1 MMKTVKAKSLIIS
14 LTPMII
20 AGCNFEKNI
29 DHIDVSKNSASNS
42 GLVLLGANSSS
53 DVTPWIQSEND
64 SWNVAAVTTS
74 KASLASIEAGLADN
88 TVDVQVSGP
97 GSSIFMMQA
106 ASAIDLSQYKSGYIE
121 FSIRP
126 QSTPPSAIT
135 LSIDNEWPVRSS
147 LVLSGK
153 LADNRNWQT
162 LAVPVQCLK
171 PFDGAKAVDLSQVKN
186 PFHLDIKE
194 AFNYEI
200 TDIFYRSSTDKTPVL
215 DPDTCSDN
223 ASTSLVNNA
232 PDLVTGDTALFYSG
246 DITQAQDLSKAY
258 PLNSFDVDIKSV
270 NNIVTLTFSK
280 NGGAFLGNDD
290 SNRDLSAHSTDVV
303 TVDMKVTSYG
313 DSGSIQTRIDGQVLD
328 GGTFFSLDNSLLPAD
343 NKWYR
348 CQIEVAS
355 MINTSSL
362 SSVKKAFVVGGVW
375 DQMNNLAFSFANVAV
390 TKPRKDYK
398 ASEPCIAL

>member
-1 MMKTVKAKSLIIS
+1 MMKQITVKSLIIS

-29 DHIDVSKNSASNS
+29 DHIDVSKKSGSS
-42 GLVLLGANSSS
+42 GLAILSADASS
-53 DVTPWIQSEND
+53 DITPWIQSEKD
-64 SWNVAAVTTS
+64 SWKLSAVTASQT
-74 KASLASIEAGLADN
+74 SLASIEAALNGN
-88 TVDVQVSGP
+88 TVDVQVSGT
-97 GSSIFMMQA
+97 GSSILMMQS
-106 ASAIDLSQYKSGYIE
+106 ASGVDLSQYKSGYVE
-121 FSIRP
+121 FKIRP
-126 QSTPPSAIT
+126 KSTPPSAIT
-135 LSIDNEWPVRSS
+135 VSIDNEWPVRSS

-153 LADNRNWQT
+153 LTDDRNWQT
-162 LAVPVQCLK
+162 LAVPIPCMK
-171 PFDGAKAVDLSQVKN
+171 PFDGAKAVDMSQVKN
-186 PFHLDIKE
+186 PFHLDVKE

-200 TDIFYRSSTDKTPVL
+200 SDIFYRESTDQTPVV
-215 DPDTCSDN
+215 DPVTCGDIA
-223 ASTSLVNNA
+223 ASNQVNNA
-232 PDLVTGDTALFYSG
+232 PDLVSGDTALFYSG
-246 DITQAQDLSKAY
+246 DITQAQDLRSAY
-258 PLNSFDVDIKSV
+258 PLNSFDVDIKNV
-270 NNIVTLTFSK
+270 NNIVTLAFNG
-280 NGGAFLGNDD
+280 NGGAFLGNDK

-328 GGTFFSLDNSLLPAD
+328 GGTFFSLDNSSLPAD